1 MTSEQKSNGTG
12 DVGDEIIK
20 IISNERNLTNAE
32 IAQIVDTKVSI
43 VRDIRRNHG
52 ENEDEPAEQEGIG
65 ERPQK
70 ALISDRSQSLSHTL
84 HTSEEN
90 IGPEDTIA
98 GGNHPLTSLSDAIV
112 SIEYTGSQP
121 IVSGIDK
128 GFIQTFG
135 YTPREMVGKS
145 LYDYILPESYADRI
159 PHPHNRDT
167 DETPYTKSVTRKTKN
182 GIQEFLCR
190 EVQSEEGNDQ
200 SVIRSYTEITQRKR
214 REVELERQV
223 KQLKEENTRLE
234 NKSQQLEQFASILSH
249 DLRNPINIAQGYV
262 GQIKNKENE
271 QEVAVIERAFN
282 RMEALIQDTL
292 TLKEQ
297 SQPVEELDCHSV
309 SELAESAWEVVETG
323 ESELRVTDR
332 FDFACDEERVTRL
345 FENLFRNAI
354 DHNEDPVIIRVGIHD
369 TLTTSTRGD
378 TQRAFYVSD
387 DGCGIPKDKRD
398 QVFEIGETTTRDG
411 TGLGLPIIER
421 IAEAHQWNVQVV
433 DSFDVGAKFVFNNV
447 RIE

>member
-1 MTSEQKSNGTG
+1 MTKKQKSNGSG
-12 DVGDEIIK
+12 DVGNEIIK

-32 IAQIVDTKVSI
+32 IAQIVDTKVST

-52 ENEDEPAEQEGIG
+52 DNKDEPAEQESTG
-65 ERPQK
+65 ERPQR
-70 ALISDRSQSLSHTL
+70 ALITDKSQSLSHTL

-98 GGNHPLTSLSDAIV
+98 GGNHPLTSLSDAII
-112 SIEYTGSQP
+112 SIEYSGSQP
-121 IVSGIDK
+121 IVSGINK

-135 YTPREMVGKS
+135 YTPGEIIGKS
-145 LYDYILPESYADRI
+145 LYDYILPEEYADKI
-159 PHPHNRDT
+159 PHPNDRDI
-167 DETPYTKSVTRKTKN
+167 DEMPYTVSVTRKTKN

-190 EVQSEEGNDQ
+190 EVQTVEGDDQ
-200 SVIRSYTEITQRKR
+200 SVIRSYTEITPIKR

-223 KQLKEENTRLE
+223 KQLKEKNTRLE
-234 NKSQQLEQFASILSH
+234 DKNQQIEQFASILSH

-262 GQIKNKENE
+262 SQIKNEENE

-282 RMEALIQDTL
+282 RMDALIEDTL
-292 TLKEQ
+292 TLRNQ
-297 SQPVEELDCHSV
+297 SQPVEELDCHAV
-309 SELAESAWEVVETG
+309 SELAESAWEVVESG
-323 ESELRVTDR
+323 DSELRVTDR

-345 FENLFRNAI
+345 FENIFKNAM

-378 TQRAFYVSD
+378 TQKAFYVSD
-387 DGCGIPKDKRD
+387 DGCGIPEDKRE
-398 QVFEIGETTTRDG
+398 QVFEIGETTRRDG
-411 TGLGLPIIER
+411 TGLGLPIVKR

-433 DSFDVGAKFVFNNV
+433 DSFDDGAKFVFNNV
-447 RIE
+447 SIA